1 MKKLSFEELAK
12 KAKEV
17 ASEELLNTIAG
28 GNSGEKNMNNCHAN
42 ECHNDAT
49 GMAVNAI

>member
-1 MKKLSFEELAK
+1 MKKLSLEELAK

-28 GNSGEKNMNNCHAN
+28 GNSGEKNLNNCHGDG
-42 ECHNDAT
+42 CHNNAAEL
-49 GMAVNAI
+49 AVI